1 MKRTR
6 VLTTMMAS
14 IASFQRIAALTVALG
29 AAAVYSVEA
38 EAAKEQLLVAGGGY
52 TTGSWYMGSVAIT
65 EIVNSTN
72 PDVNLTAI
80 PGGGVSNI
88 KAVAKGRAEFA
99 FAYLDIAFAGYKKRD
114 QFTEDYDYEGIRGLV
129 GFAPNALQV
138 VVEAD
143 SDIRSIPDLVG
154 KKVVAGYVGSGYE
167 RAFRQLLAVH
177 DITPEDIES
186 GSGEYIYLSMND
198 AVAMMKDGLADAVV
212 AMVAPPAS
220 YFLDL
225 SSAMD
230 IRVLPVA
237 EDKIQEYIKSYP
249 GWSAFHIPA
258 GTYGMESG
266 VDSVSS
272 WSGLIT
278 HKDVSEDTVYKLIK
292 AVHEQIDR
300 LEEAHPI
307 YGKYQDETAL
317 SGVAIPLHPGAEKY
331 WREVGVLKE

>member
-1 MKRTR
+1 MRRIDMWKKRAWNAPFLLLAA
-6 VLTTMMAS
+6 VVV
-14 IASFQRIAALTVALG
+14 IAA
-29 AAAVYSVEA
+29 AAAMSSTEA
-38 EAAKEQLLVAGGGY
+38 EAAKKQLLVAGGGY

-80 PGGGVSNI
+80 PGGGVANI

-99 FAYLDIAFAGYKKRD
+99 FAYLDIAYAGYKHQD
-114 QFTEDYDYEGIRGLV
+114 QFTEDYDYEGIRGIV
-129 GFAPNALQV
+129 GFTPNALQV
-138 VVEAD
+138 VVKAD
-143 SDIRSIPDLVG
+143 SDIQSIPDLVG
-154 KKVVAGYVGSGYE
+154 RRVVAGYVGSGYE

-177 DITPEDIES
+177 DITPEDVGS
-186 GSGEYIYLSMND
+186 GSGEYLYLSMND
-198 AVAMMKDGLADAVV
+198 AVTMMKDGLADAMV

-237 EDKIQEYIKSYP
+237 EDKIQQYIQTYP
-249 GWSAFHIPA
+249 GWSEYHIPA

-266 VDSVSS
+266 INSVSS

-278 HKDVSEDTVYKLIK
+278 HKDVPDETVYKLIK
-292 AVHEQIDR
+292 AVREQIGT
-300 LEEAHPI
+300 LEQAHPT

-331 WREVGVLKE
+331 WREIGVLKE